1 MHDGFEIATV
11 VRRDALLVLLS
22 MDMTFKTK
30 TILHFDSHTQNRPRH
45 TRDATQ
51 FELSH

>member
-1 MHDGFEIATV
+1 MLLIATI
-11 VRRDALLVLLS
+11 VRRDALLELPS

-30 TILHFDSHTQNRPRH
+30 TILHFDSHTRDRPLH

-51 FELSH
+51 SNPSH

>member
-1 MHDGFEIATV
+1 MHDAFEIATV
-11 VRRDALLVLLS
+11 VRREVLLELPS

-30 TILHFDSHTQNRPRH
+30 TILHFDSHTRNRPRH